1 MTPMCTSAR
10 NVSRSCLVM
19 ISDIFF
25 LRVQGIQTFQI
36 PSRHRSACATLITVT
51 SDLGLS
57 YPTSYLFRSVLA
69 QVRPVY
75 FNLPRDV
82 KLASASASTNPSFL
96 GAKIPASY
104 QEDRSPQKI
113 LCPGRMPGS
122 ESREPAGI
130 NNFLPLLL
138 RNGRPDPHSAQK
150 TLVNRRSPG

>member
-1 MTPMCTSAR
+1 MVIRAT
-10 NVSRSCLVM
+10 M
-19 ISDIFF
+19 ISNLRSGSIRPAGFF
-25 LRVQGIQTFQI
+25 
-36 PSRHRSACATLITVT
+36 
-51 SDLGLS
+51 DLLLLCFLWAVG
-57 YPTSYLFRSVLA
+57 VI
-69 QVRPVY
+69 VMCVH
-75 FNLPRDV
+75 
-82 KLASASASTNPSFL
+82 STNPSLF

-138 RNGRPDPHSAQK
+138 RNGRPDPHSEQK